1 MIEDLD
7 KIANVALHQRTDLMV
22 KLERMEREFSLL
34 HDALV
39 DIRELV
45 DGEADVD
52 DGMPN
57 TAMRVLVV
65 VKLALRE
72 DV

>member
-22 KLERMEREFSLL
+22 RLKKLEHELGLM

-72 DV
+72 E